1 MEDEEEDGVW
11 LVCQNGILQKLQA
24 FPTDTDF
31 SLSTSIPPGTATSGN
46 WVRETPPKFQALGS
60 VSEGHEGRFGS
71 YGRNTM
77 WVVSAGRS
85 TGTYKVCP
93 RKGWGFECNPWLCY
107 VVLCCVVLC
116 CVAFDL
122 QLFSCFV
129 ENTVVVTVKYLY
141 EWDNLVS
148 EMVASILLWW
158 NVKLGSDSMQTILC
172 IWFVCLRSVS
182 LYNGFHSSLSAIIC
196 YFLSTF
202 DISVLLP
209 FIYPILISQKVY

>member
-1 MEDEEEDGVW
+1 MKKKTECDLSAKMAFYKNSKPSQQTLIFHSPPPFHLEPPLPATGSEKR
-11 LVCQNGILQKLQA
+11 LQSFKLWAQ
-24 FPTDTDF
+24 
-31 SLSTSIPPGTATSGN
+31 
-46 WVRETPPKFQALGS
+46 WVRDTKVDLAVMAEILCGLCLLVEALERTKSVPEKAEVSNVTPG
-60 VSEGHEGRFGS
+60 
-71 YGRNTM
+71 
-77 WVVSAGRS
+77 
-85 TGTYKVCP
+85 
-93 RKGWGFECNPWLCY
+93 Y
-107 VVLCCVVLC
+107 VMLCCVVLC